1 MKEQR
6 GKVKSER
13 AKSKRK
19 AKLRQQEQ
27 RTSDEVRTQFVP
39 SGARTDRAGK
49 TEYLIFL
56 QIHDIAKR
64 NRLYFYKSVFR
75 NLTSLRELWY
85 LA

>member
-1 MKEQR
+1 MREQR
-6 GKVKSER
+6 
-13 AKSKRK
+13 AKRK

-64 NRLYFYKSVFR
+64 NTLFLQICFSESYFVEITMVSCVDTAGIFI
-75 NLTSLRELWY
+75 
-85 LA
+85 